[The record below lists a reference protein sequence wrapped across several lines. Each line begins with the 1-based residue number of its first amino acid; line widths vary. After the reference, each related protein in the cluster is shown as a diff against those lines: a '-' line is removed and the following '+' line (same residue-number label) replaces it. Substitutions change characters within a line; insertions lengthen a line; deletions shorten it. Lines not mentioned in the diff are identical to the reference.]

1 MKIRQKLNKLIFLII
16 ENWIS
21 DLGFKRCIIC
31 NFKIH
36 YNGVCS
42 RAHAISVF
50 VLHVLSFFLLF
61 HLLFLMKFKKFTSPS
76 LYIYLYNI
84 LGWSSFP
91 SICPII
97 RPFKFL
103 ILEEKDDG
111 TRGRRQLMALVAV
124 YPHVHV
130 ILLA

>member
-1 MKIRQKLNKLIFLII
+1 MKIRQKSNKFIFLII

-50 VLHVLSFFLLF
+50 VLHVLSFSLLF
-61 HLLFLMKFKKFTSPS
+61 HLLFLMKFKKFTSPL
-76 LYIYLYNI
+76 LYIYIYIYICDEGRHGSFSFGGMTFRVFVNLSDSKCMHSTTTPKLSSI
-84 LGWSSFP
+84 L
-91 SICPII
+91 IQ
-97 RPFKFL
+97 
-103 ILEEKDDG
+103 D
-111 TRGRRQLMALVAV
+111 
-124 YPHVHV
+124 VHS
-130 ILLA
+130 

>member
-1 MKIRQKLNKLIFLII
+1 LKIRWKANKLIFLII

-36 YNGVCS
+36 YNVVCS

-50 VLHVLSFFLLF
+50 VLHVLSFSLLF

-84 LGWSSFP
+84 LGWLSFP
-91 SICPII
+91 SIRPII

-103 ILEEKDDG
+103 ILEEEDDE
-111 TRGRRQLMALVAV
+111 TRRRWRLMAAAAV
-124 YPHVHV
+124 YSHVHV
-130 ILLA
+130 ILLV